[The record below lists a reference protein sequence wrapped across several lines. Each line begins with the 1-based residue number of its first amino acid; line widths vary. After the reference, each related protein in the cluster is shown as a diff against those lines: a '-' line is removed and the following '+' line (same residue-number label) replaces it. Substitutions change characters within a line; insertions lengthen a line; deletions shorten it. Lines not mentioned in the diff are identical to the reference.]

1 MSLIIVILLV
11 ALLMIQSILIYKLRV
26 QAEKKVPKIEY
37 DKILAERNSLTSE
50 RDVAKD
56 RNEQN
61 EVHLDELKD
70 QLIYERQ
77 NTNNLSAKLS
87 EKEANYL
94 NLQEKLDTQK
104 QELEQLQKK
113 FSLEFENLANRIF
126 DEKSTKFSKQNSEN
140 LDLILKPLSEKIT
153 DFKKKVEDV
162 YSSEATE
169 RATLKVE
176 IKNLFELNQQ
186 ITKDAQ
192 NLTLALKGESK
203 TQGSWGE
210 LILKRILE
218 ISGLEEGREFKAQ
231 GSFANEEGKRQQ
243 PDVIIYL
250 PDNKHMIIDSKV
262 SLTAYEKYYNEDN
275 EEKQQQHLKEH
286 LISVKNHIKM
296 LSEKNY
302 HSLYQIDTPDFVLMF
317 LPIDPAFGL
326 AFQADPQIYSNAFE
340 RGVILVSP
348 LSLLATLR
356 TISSVWKKDYQNRNV
371 LEIARQGGALYD
383 KFVSFLEDLQNI
395 GRYMGSA
402 QKAYDSAL
410 NKLSV
415 GTGNLLNRTEA
426 LKKLGAKATKSI
438 PAELF
443 GEELSEL

>member
-1 MSLIIVILLV
+1 
-11 ALLMIQSILIYKLRV
+11 
-26 QAEKKVPKIEY
+26 
-37 DKILAERNSLTSE
+37 
-50 RDVAKD
+50 
-56 RNEQN
+56 
-61 EVHLDELKD
+61 
-70 QLIYERQ
+70 
-77 NTNNLSAKLS
+77 
-87 EKEANYL
+87 
-94 NLQEKLDTQK
+94 
-104 QELEQLQKK
+104 
-113 FSLEFENLANRIF
+113 
-126 DEKSTKFSKQNSEN
+126 
-140 LDLILKPLSEKIT
+140 
-153 DFKKKVEDV
+153 
-162 YSSEATE
+162 
-169 RATLKVE
+169 
-176 IKNLFELNQQ
+176 
-186 ITKDAQ
+186 
-192 NLTLALKGESK
+192 
-203 TQGSWGE
+203 
-210 LILKRILE
+210 
-218 ISGLEEGREFKAQ
+218 
-231 GSFANEEGKRQQ
+231 
-243 PDVIIYL
+243 
-250 PDNKHMIIDSKV
+250 
-262 SLTAYEKYYNEDN
+262 
-275 EEKQQQHLKEH
+275 
-286 LISVKNHIKM
+286 M

-317 LPIDPAFGL
+317 LPMDPAFGL